1 MPLNC
6 CLYMWGRSRIRCTI
20 QHFPLIRSEKAIPY
34 LLISGLLWGGPPNR
48 ILKWARDGLVV
59 LFACESTINE
69 LKRVIQYKRFVQRL
83 SILKKT
89 PPEAIAYIMNL
100 VTFLPIPLNVPSIIT
115 DDPFDN
121 IFLALA
127 SENKAHLIISGDHHL
142 LDLREYNS
150 IQILTPSLAVQV
162 IESFL

>member
-1 MPLNC
+1 MKLVVDTNV
-6 CLYMWGRSRIRCTI
+6 
-20 QHFPLIRSEKAIPY
+20 
-34 LLISGLLWGGPPNR
+34 LISGLLWGGPPNR
-48 ILKWARDGLVV
+48 ILKWARDGLLV

-69 LKRVIQYKRFVQRL
+69 LKRVIQYKRFVRRL
-83 SILKKT
+83 TVLKKT
-89 PPEAIAYIMNL
+89 PPETIAYTMNL
-100 VTFLPIPLNVPSIIT
+100 VTFVPNPLNIPPVIT

-127 SENKAHLIISGDHHL
+127 SENEAHLVVSGDHHI
-142 LDLREYNS
+142 LDLKEYNS